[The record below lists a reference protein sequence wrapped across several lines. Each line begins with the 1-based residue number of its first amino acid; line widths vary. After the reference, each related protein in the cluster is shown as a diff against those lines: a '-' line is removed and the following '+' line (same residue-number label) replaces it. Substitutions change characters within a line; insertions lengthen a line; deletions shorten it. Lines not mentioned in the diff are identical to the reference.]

1 MEGVAGKSKMRDGSE
16 LVSDDSVTESRD
28 SSSRSTSSES
38 RSSSDNSSSAQLG
51 WPIRK
56 AANCLQNGA
65 SEGKIKPPLNV
76 AAVDDD
82 DDSKL
87 KKHGSKVSGKS
98 SLVFFLSLLFCVSLS
113 LSISKI
119 R

>member
-38 RSSSDNSSSAQLG
+38 RSSSENSSSAQLG

-65 SEGKIKPPLNV
+65 SEGKRKPPLNV
-76 AAVDDD
+76 AAVDD

-87 KKHGSKVSGKS
+87 KKHGSKVSGKNQ
-98 SLVFFLSLLFCVSLS
+98 V
-113 LSISKI
+113 
-119 R
+119 